1 MTIRLFVLDVDGV
14 LTDGRLYYAAH
25 GEESKAFHAHDGLG
39 LKLLHKLGV
48 ELAVISGRT
57 SSPLERRLDDL
68 GITHRRL
75 RCADKVRALAELC
88 AELDLPLDQVAFMG
102 DDLIDMAAMAAC
114 GYAIAP
120 ANAVDD
126 VKALAHF
133 ITARSGGMGAVREAC
148 EHLAG
153 KLGASLR
160 DAAEGETRVLVQ

>member
-1 MTIRLFVLDVDGV
+1 MATRLFVLDVDGV
-14 LTDGRLYYAAH
+14 LTDGRLYYTAH

-57 SSPLERRLDDL
+57 SGPLERRLDDL

-75 RCADKVRALAELC
+75 RCADKVKALAELC
-88 AELDLPLDQVAFMG
+88 SELDIPLTDVAFMG
-102 DDLIDMAAMAAC
+102 DDLIDMGAMAAS

-120 ANAVDD
+120 ANAVED

-133 ITARSGGMGAVREAC
+133 VTSRAGGMGAVREAC

-153 KLGASLR
+153 QLGSSLR
-160 DAAEGETRVLVQ
+160 AAAEGETKVLVQ